1 MHPMS
6 ETAAAPWR
14 TDTPYTRFIV
24 LSDART
30 GSNLLVEALN
40 AHPEIVCFR
49 ELFNL
54 EAEIDY
60 NVAGYD
66 GSAPDDIALRRS
78 DAARFIT
85 QRVFTEQ
92 PDAVRAVGFKF
103 HYLHAFGYGG
113 IAEAMAADSGLRI
126 VHLVRRNKL
135 RTLVSKKIAEET
147 GAWMQH
153 DAGAQRR
160 DLLRRTLSGGEIGR
174 LARQPSRLAERI
186 RQIARPPRA
195 TPAAGRA
202 AVTLTH
208 AECEQ
213 FFWAE
218 ALQAEDYERRL
229 FAGHPQMMT
238 TYEELVA
245 ERERV
250 LGEVCAFIGV
260 TPAAVSAP
268 TLRRQ
273 NPEPLRAL
281 IANYDELRA
290 SYADHPVVAAWFEE

>member
-1 MHPMS
+1 MS

-30 GSNLLVEALN
+30 GSNLLVEALS

-54 EAEIDY
+54 EDEIDY

-66 GSAPDDIALRRS
+66 GSSPDDVALRRS
-78 DAARFIT
+78 DPARFVA

-92 PDAVRAVGFKF
+92 PAVRAVGFKF

-113 IAEAMAADSGLRI
+113 IAEAMSADGGLRI
-126 VHLVRRNKL
+126 VHLLRRNKL
-135 RTLVSKKIAEET
+135 RTLASKKIAEET

-160 DLLRRTLSGGEIGR
+160 ELLRRTLSGAEIGR
-174 LARQPSRLAERI
+174 LARNPLRLIERL
-186 RQIARPPRA
+186 RQIVRPPRA

-202 AVTLTH
+202 AVRLTH
-208 AECEQ
+208 EECEQ

-218 ALQAEDYERRL
+218 ALQAEDYEKRV
-229 FAGHPQMMT
+229 FAGHPQMTT

-250 LGEVCAFIGV
+250 LGEVCAFLGV
-260 TPAAVSAP
+260 KPAPVSAP

-273 NPEPLRAL
+273 NPEPLRDL

-290 SYADHPVVAAWFEE
+290 SYADHPVIAAWFEE